1 MEALQPLRPIL
12 VVLGFFGAISTSLL
26 LFQQRADLQSGFSS
40 LREFP
45 SERVPNSDWIAD
57 TLQLSADARKKELQQ
72 VEYRY
77 RQNRKGKLD
86 HAWEAYKETHAK
98 ALSERRFVL
107 YAPGPSG
114 HADRLPG
121 VVTAFMLALASSRAL
136 VIDYCECAHN
146 VEDCICQW
154 SDFFEQ
160 EELEVDAISLL
171 KKNPELKEY
180 LLEGSREQIAF
191 IDDAPVL
198 NLDDLE
204 DKQILKGRSD
214 EWTGEFVSVEQYP
227 SIQCFRHLTEFA
239 AE

>member
-1 MEALQPLRPIL
+1 MKALRPLRPVL
-12 VVLGFFGAISTSLL
+12 VVLGFFGAIISLQLL
-26 LFQQRADLQSGFSS
+26 LQPRADLQSGFSETLS
-40 LREFP
+40 RLQREFL
-45 SERVPNSDWIAD
+45 SERVPIFDWVAD

-72 VEYRY
+72 VENRY

-86 HAWEAYKETHAK
+86 HAWEAYKKTHAK

-107 YAPGPSG
+107 YAPAQSG

-171 KKNPELKEY
+171 KKDPGLKED
-180 LLEGSREQIAF
+180 LLEGSREQISF

-198 NLDDLE
+198 NLDDLA
-204 DKQILKGRSD
+204 DKQILKGWSD
-214 EWTGEFVSVEQYP
+214 DWTGELSF
-227 SIQCFRHLTEFA
+227 C
-239 AE
+239 